1 MSRARA
7 QGLMAP
13 GGPREPHSKCACPGR
28 HLYSGN
34 TPAGISKAGMG
45 TDMGLGAVPSDQLS
59 WAALLH
65 PRLKTH
71 PSIWDPST
79 FPNLG
84 PEEQ

>member
-7 QGLMAP
+7 QGLMVP

-28 HLYSGN
+28 HLYSGS
-34 TPAGISKAGMG
+34 TPAG
-45 TDMGLGAVPSDQLS
+45 TCLQDMGLGAVPSDQLS

-65 PRLKTH
+65 PHLKTQ
-71 PSIWDPST
+71 PSIWDPSS

-84 PEEQ
+84 PEEQQPS